1 MKIGYARV
9 STDDQTHDLQL
20 DALKKAG
27 CARIFTD
34 TMSGAKDA
42 RPGLR
47 EALDHLRPGDVLVV
61 WRLDRLGRTLKYL
74 IELMNHFSEREIGFQ
89 SLTEQIDTTT
99 PGGKL
104 IFHIFGALAEFER
117 DLIRERTQAGLKAAR
132 ARGRKGGRPRALAL
146 NTPDKIA
153 LARRLYADQ
162 QNTIATICTT
172 LRVSKATLYRYLKE
186 GGMDTSGGKGKRVA
200 ARMASQAVEAADA

>member
-47 EALDHLRPGDVLVV
+47 EALDHLRTGDVLVV
-61 WRLDRLGRTLKYL
+61 WKLDRLGRTLKYL
-74 IELMNHFSEREIGFQ
+74 IELLNQLAERGVGFQ
-89 SLTEQIDTTT
+89 SLTEQLDTTT

-117 DLIRERTQAGLKAAR
+117 DLIKERTQAGLAAAR
-132 ARGRKGGRPRALAL
+132 ARGRKGGRPRSRAMDDPKKMA
-146 NTPDKIA
+146 
-153 LARRLYADQ
+153 
-162 QNTIATICTT
+162 IATSLYGDKQHTIREICEA
-172 LRVSKATLYRYLKE
+172 LGVSRATLYRYLGAK
-186 GGMDTSGGKGKRVA
+186 A
-200 ARMASQAVEAADA
+200 ASEA